1 MAGISAHRPILKSM
15 IGEKWRR
22 RTAVKRAKS
31 LCIVRKR
38 KMHGKGRFT
47 GKVCKMHRIACAMQA
62 TVIKWLYIADSPLQ

>member
-22 RTAVKRAKS
+22 TTTVERAKS

-38 KMHGKGRFT
+38 KMHGKGHFP
-47 GKVCKMHRIACAMQA
+47 GKVCKMHRIACAIQA
-62 TVIKWLYIADSPLQ
+62 TVIKWLYIVDNPLQ